1 MNETIVELLVL
12 AGAAL
17 GVGLLV
23 LLNMVVGGVKWFR
36 LSSPEQAYAYLR
48 RDVMGFQPSKVSVLA
63 SEGKAA
69 LVFEVEAARLG
80 LVQAM
85 GDKAVV
91 RALSPAEIKSVQA
104 QGPELVLALK
114 DYTFQTVKLV
124 MASPEQAKRWR
135 ERIVQFQSRHDTSQ
149 AEEVEHATTA

>member
-1 MNETIVELLVL
+1 MNETIIELLVL

-23 LLNMVVGGVKWFR
+23 LLNTVVGGVQWFR
-36 LSSPEQAYAYLR
+36 LSSPEQAHNYLR
-48 RDVMGFQPSKVSVLA
+48 RDVMGFTPGDVSVLA

-69 LVFEVEAARLG
+69 LVFEADGSRLG

-91 RALSPAEIKSVQA
+91 RALQPTEIQSVQI
-104 QGPELVLALK
+104 QGAELVLLLK
-114 DYTFQTVKLV
+114 DYTFQKARLV
-124 MASPEQAKRWR
+124 LASQEQAHRWLD
-135 ERIVQFQSRHDTSQ
+135 RIEHFQSRVDTTSQ
-149 AEEVEHATTA
+149 TEVEHATTA